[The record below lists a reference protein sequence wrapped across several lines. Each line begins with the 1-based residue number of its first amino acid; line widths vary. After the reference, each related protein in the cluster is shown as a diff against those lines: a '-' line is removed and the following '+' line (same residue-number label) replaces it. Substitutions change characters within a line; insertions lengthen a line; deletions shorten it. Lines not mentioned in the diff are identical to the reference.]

1 MHYYPK
7 PIIARSSKLVF
18 ILIDLKGLPLIHSY
32 DNIQELNRNLDK
44 QNRQHDLVISVSS
57 LNTYGIDYA
66 DNNFL

>member
-1 MHYYPK
+1 
-7 PIIARSSKLVF
+7 
-18 ILIDLKGLPLIHSY
+18 LIDLKGLPLIHSY